1 MKGTWPGSSTHVC
14 SPIAS
19 MLSVYRTYM
28 HDILHV
34 HVRIQNTHTPT
45 HTHTHTYIHIAHTHT
60 RSLMFSLPTEI
71 NRTAVAP
78 YEAVPLAELLHLRH
92 LLPRQGAFGDDLK

>member
-1 MKGTWPGSSTHVC
+1 
-14 SPIAS
+14 
-19 MLSVYRTYM
+19 
-28 HDILHV
+28 
-34 HVRIQNTHTPT
+34 
-45 HTHTHTYIHIAHTHT
+45 
-60 RSLMFSLPTEI
+60 MFCLPTEI